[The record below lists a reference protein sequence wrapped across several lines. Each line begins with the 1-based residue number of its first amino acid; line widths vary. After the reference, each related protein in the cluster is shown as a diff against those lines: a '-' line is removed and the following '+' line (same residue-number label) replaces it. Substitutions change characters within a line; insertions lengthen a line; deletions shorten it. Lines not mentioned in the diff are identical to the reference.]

1 MKTTHYFIYFCLFML
16 LSAYKQERKP
26 LKITFTNLKDTQS
39 IIRVGVYRPQ
49 DNFPKGDIAYKG
61 YEVKPEGKSTV
72 VLSISDLEYGEYAIA
87 VYQDKNGDKKL
98 NTGMFGIPKEPYA
111 FSNNFKPTFSAP
123 KYSDCKFDYKAEKN
137 EVSITLLD

>member
-1 MKTTHYFIYFCLFML
+1 MKTIHYSIYFCLLML

-39 IIRVGVYRPQ
+39 TIRVGVYRPQ
-49 DNFPKGDIAYKG
+49 DNFPKSDIAYKG
-61 YEVKPEGKSTV
+61 YEINPKGKNTV
-72 VLSISDLEYGEYAIA
+72 ELSISDLEYGEYAIA

-137 EVSITLLD
+137 EISIALLD